1 MIKTLVFHIGD
12 PKNGSSSIQKAMQ
25 MGACQCDTLSIV
37 AQEELNASA
46 LANSL
51 IQKRSPQKYE
61 REFGRKRQWAEA
73 NDADLGL
80 VSAEFFSGAKPR
92 ALLRAMQE
100 NLPEHAATARIVAY
114 VRPHASRLVSSY
126 AQRVKTGTYTGY
138 LNTFVNQG
146 RKLPKFHYYGRFE
159 KWHKVFG
166 DRFTLRPFVREEM
179 LNGDVVAD
187 FFNVALQ
194 GVPFTLAPMK
204 NANESLTLEE
214 IAAMRLVQSV
224 LIEQQVPDFLRLSI
238 GGAIGR
244 ELGQFPNRSDKK
256 LRLNRPNAQKVAD
269 LYMDDAKRLDE
280 TFFEG
285 APMQRAL
292 TEAVE
297 KAAPSFQFV
306 ATDKHYSAE
315 EADRL
320 RALAS
325 EMARLVNDMPQAWR
339 KSYQAQIGQIPQ
351 DRADALS
358 PERFRN
364 AEAAWEALR
373 GIVRIM
379 LRAEADSAERQPEL
393 AGEQD

>member
-1 MIKTLVFHIGD
+1 MIKNLVFHIGD

-25 MGACQCDTLSIV
+25 MGICHCDTLTIV
-37 AQEELNASA
+37 PQEELNASA
-46 LANSL
+46 MANSL
-51 IQKRSPQKYE
+51 IRKRNPQKYE
-61 REFGRKRQWAEA
+61 SEFDRKRQWARE
-73 NDADLGL
+73 NDADLGII
-80 VSAEFFSGAKPR
+80 SAEFFSGVKPKVLMR
-92 ALLRAMQE
+92 ALE
-100 NLPEHAATARIVAY
+100 EDLPDYAATARIVAY
-114 VRPHASRLVSSY
+114 VRPHASRLLSSY
-126 AQRVKTGTYTGY
+126 AQRVKTGTYTGN
-138 LNTFVNQG
+138 LNSFINQG
-146 RKLPKFHYYGRFE
+146 KKLPKFHYFGRFE
-159 KWHKVFG
+159 KWRKVFG

-194 GVPFTLAPMK
+194 GAPFTLDPMR

-244 ELGQFPNRSDKK
+244 ELGQFSTRSDKK

-269 LYMDDAKRLDE
+269 LYMEDAKKLDE
-280 TFFEG
+280 VFFEG
-285 APMQRAL
+285 NPMERAL

-315 EADRL
+315 AMERL

-325 EMARLVNDMPQAWR
+325 DMARLVNDMPQAWR
-339 KSYQAQIGQIPQ
+339 KSYQSQIGQIPQ
-351 DRADALS
+351 EKAAAMPS
-358 PERFRN
+358 ERIRN
-364 AEAAWEALR
+364 AEATWEVLR

-379 LRAEADSAERQPEL
+379 VKADETADTESDIQASA
-393 AGEQD
+393 